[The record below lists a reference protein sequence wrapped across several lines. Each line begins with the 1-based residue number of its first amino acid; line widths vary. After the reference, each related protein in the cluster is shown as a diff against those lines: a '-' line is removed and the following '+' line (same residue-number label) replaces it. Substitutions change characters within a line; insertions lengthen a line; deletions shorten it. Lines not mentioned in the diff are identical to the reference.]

1 MTFNYSNL
9 WKVLASVVLGQQ
21 LLLIWFWII
30 WRHYIRAWIFWT
42 SLISLIVYQEYWGTC
57 WRSLIKSNLIV
68 WNMMMVCITQLAANI
83 VENKKNF
90 PQFCMNFLLVRSF
103 SFSLPF
109 CARAKIS
116 QNSNSSLNAIPS
128 LLAREQGDFCRKGP
142 NFQGLKLLGGFDSLE
157 LKPVIYLFPFQKAL
171 VCAKKKDILLFSC
184 SQFSSQKVQYHSY
197 LLKDEL
203 GIYLLS
209 NIKNFF
215 CRFYDI

>member
-1 MTFNYSNL
+1 MRTEIYFS
-9 WKVLASVVLGQQ
+9 
-21 LLLIWFWII
+21 
-30 WRHYIRAWIFWT
+30 
-42 SLISLIVYQEYWGTC
+42 
-57 WRSLIKSNLIV
+57 
-68 WNMMMVCITQLAANI
+68 
-83 VENKKNF
+83 KKNF

-128 LLAREQGDFCRKGP
+128 LLAIEQEDFCRKGP
-142 NFQGLKLLGGFDSLE
+142 NFQGLKLLGGFDSLD
-157 LKPVIYLFPFQKAL
+157 LRPVIYLFPFHKAL
-171 VCAKKKDILLFSC
+171 VSAKKKDILLFSC

-203 GIYLLS
+203 GIYLYLIS
-209 NIKNFF
+209 KTFF